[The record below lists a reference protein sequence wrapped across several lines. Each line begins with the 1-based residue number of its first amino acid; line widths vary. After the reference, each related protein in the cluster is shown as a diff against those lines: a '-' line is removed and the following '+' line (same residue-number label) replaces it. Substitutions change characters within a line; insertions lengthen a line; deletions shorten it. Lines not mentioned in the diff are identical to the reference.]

1 MLDDKYHLDKGK
13 VRASFDRA
21 AASYD
26 AVAILQR
33 EVGARLLER
42 LELIKLIPTRLLDMG
57 CGTGEL
63 SGQLTR
69 RFKKA
74 DLVCLDLAPA
84 MLTTARR
91 KTGWFSK
98 QRFVCG
104 DAESLPLADDSVDMI
119 LSNLTVQW
127 CEDLDAVFREC
138 RRVLRPGGLLMF
150 STLGP
155 DTLKE
160 LRASWEVV
168 DGYSHVNAFIDMHD
182 VGDALIR
189 ARLAD
194 PVMDVETVQ
203 LTYGDVMQLMRDLK
217 LLGAHNIT
225 AGRAQG
231 LTGRR
236 RLEALR
242 EAYES
247 YRSQG
252 VLPAS
257 YEVVYGHAWAPLQKQ
272 QAPDEPGTQFF
283 PIDRLRGSRRG

>member
-1 MLDDKYHLDKGK
+1 MLDDKYRLDKLK

-33 EVGARLLER
+33 EVAARLLER
-42 LELIKLIPTRLLDMG
+42 LELIKLVPARLLDLG

-63 SGQLTR
+63 SGLLTR
-69 RFKKA
+69 RYKKA
-74 DLVCLDLAPA
+74 DVVCLDLAPA

-104 DAESLPLADDSVDMI
+104 DAEVLPLADDSVDMI

-182 VGDALIR
+182 VGDALLR

-217 LLGAHNIT
+217 LLGAHNVT

-236 RLEALR
+236 RLAALR

-257 YEVVYGHAWAPLQKQ
+257 YEVVYGHAWAPMEKQ
-272 QAPDEPGTQFF
+272 QAPDEPGMHFF
-283 PIDRLRGSRRG
+283 PVNKLRGSRRG